1 MAGAAICLHHTLLF
15 FVGGSFSHLS
25 LMSSVSNVITVFDLV
40 SSVWYGPFFNKNDS
54 PDAVSLLLH
63 HAMCVTN
70 DTDGYR
76 ITSFGGQTSSVPVSF
91 SLSSLFTRS
100 LDMHRVQYPSLNST
114 HSQRSS
120 PNAVQTQHP
129 SLNSTHSKHR
139 STDSVQTQHR
149 STGSI
154 QTIILSKS
162 WLQPSLPQPLTALSL
177 DTDEVS
183 QRCDSLLKNVRETV
197 QADDV
202 SEDCL
207 HMNEEELFSLHYT
220 AESPRWKDS
229 PFCSPFYEYGSS
241 SSDHKFNFQLPS
253 IPSLSNDTNAF
264 LHPPSPI
271 VTVPAALPDD
281 STPSSVKASGS
292 KSPSRIPSR
301 FRDDGGELVLNL
313 PRHVSVPS
321 DELAANRS
329 PSVRRIPRST
339 LSGESL
345 IPQPTAIPDI
355 ATYRH
360 KRTQSTFTSHSR
372 VGSMNVHPRSQ
383 LETVSLATAWGHRH
397 AKSCTVK
404 TVSSPR
410 VDDKPREN
418 GLFSPRA
425 EGAETASDYLN
436 SNRSS
441 LVIPTKEKNVQ
452 NDDAIFDELIKS
464 IAEERRTIM
473 NAKSDIESLRSRIQE
488 KKLERVALDNAIQ
501 LALVKCHEK
510 EYRDVGD
517 CVRRN
522 V

>member
-1 MAGAAICLHHTLLF
+1 M
-15 FVGGSFSHLS
+15 
-25 LMSSVSNVITVFDLV
+25 
-40 SSVWYGPFFNKNDS
+40 
-54 PDAVSLLLH
+54 
-63 HAMCVTN
+63 
-70 DTDGYR
+70 
-76 ITSFGGQTSSVPVSF
+76 
-91 SLSSLFTRS
+91 
-100 LDMHRVQYPSLNST
+100 
-114 HSQRSS
+114 
-120 PNAVQTQHP
+120 
-129 SLNSTHSKHR
+129 
-139 STDSVQTQHR
+139 
-149 STGSI
+149 
-154 QTIILSKS
+154 
-162 WLQPSLPQPLTALSL
+162 PQPLTALSL

-183 QRCDSLLKNVRETV
+183 QRCASLLKNAQEAM

-207 HMNEEELFSLHYT
+207 HMSEEELFSLHYT

-418 GLFSPRA
+418 GPFSPRA
-425 EGAETASDYLN
+425 EGAETASEYLN

-464 IAEERRTIM
+464 IAEERRAIM